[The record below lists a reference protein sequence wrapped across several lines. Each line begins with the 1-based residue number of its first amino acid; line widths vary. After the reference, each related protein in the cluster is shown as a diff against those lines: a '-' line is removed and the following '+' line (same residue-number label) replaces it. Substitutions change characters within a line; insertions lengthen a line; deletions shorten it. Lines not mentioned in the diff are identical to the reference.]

1 MIARIGILAQFVI
14 ACVWIY
20 SGISK
25 VIDPEVF
32 RTAVEAHG
40 LLPSWIGRGGIPL
53 GVVEVFLGFG
63 VVAFGRQP
71 RLIWAASGASF
82 AMLAG
87 MTVYLTRVPE
97 KTLASAGCGCRGRAT
112 QTKETSPATL
122 FMVNGLLL
130 AAHVPA
136 CLVRPKQA
144 TTRVDEKAEPAMIS
158 A

>member
-1 MIARIGILAQFVI
+1 MIARFGILAQIVI

-25 VIDPEVF
+25 VIEPEVF

-71 RLIWAASGASF
+71 RLVWVASGASF
-82 AMLAG
+82 AVLVG
-87 MTVYLTRVPE
+87 MTLYVARVPE
-97 KTLASAGCGCRGRAT
+97 KALASAGCGCRGNASREAG
-112 QTKETSPATL
+112 TSHAAL
-122 FMVNGLLL
+122 FTMNGLLL
-130 AAHVPA
+130 VAHVPA
-136 CLVRPKQA
+136 CLMRPKR
-144 TTRVDEKAEPAMIS
+144 TSTRASEMTEPAS
-158 A
+158 ASV